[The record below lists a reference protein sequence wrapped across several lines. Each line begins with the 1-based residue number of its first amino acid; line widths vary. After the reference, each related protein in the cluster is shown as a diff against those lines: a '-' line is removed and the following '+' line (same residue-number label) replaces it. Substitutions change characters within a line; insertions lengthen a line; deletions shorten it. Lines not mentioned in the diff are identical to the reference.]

1 MLKSSNKNTRIV
13 NVYLENIQ
21 LINNMIYCLL
31 WSGICLLRIVFFFF
45 LFFFY
50 SYFFFLY
57 LFFFFFFFFFFF
69 QSCCKYCQKH
79 RNILESWAVYKFPN
93 VMYYILCC
101 NVSLTTLLSSHY
113 FQDLYP
119 LKIFK
124 KCGNSGQKATP
135 TTSSKEMIKIN
146 FEAMTTAKHHKE

>member
-31 WSGICLLRIVFFFF
+31 WSGICLLRIVF
-45 LFFFY
+45 L
-50 SYFFFLY
+50 
-57 LFFFFFFFFFFF
+57 FFFFF

>member
-31 WSGICLLRIVFFFF
+31 WSGICLLRIV
-45 LFFFY
+45 LFFV
-50 SYFFFLY
+50 
-57 LFFFFFFFFFFF
+57 F

-135 TTSSKEMIKIN
+135 KTSSKEMIKIN

>member
-31 WSGICLLRIVFFFF
+31 WSGICLLRIV
-45 LFFFY
+45 
-50 SYFFFLY
+50 
-57 LFFFFFFFFFFF
+57 FFFFFFFFF

>member
-31 WSGICLLRIVFFFF
+31 WSGICLLRIVF
-45 LFFFY
+45 L
-50 SYFFFLY
+50 
-57 LFFFFFFFFFFF
+57 FFFFFFF

>member
-45 LFFFY
+45 
-50 SYFFFLY
+50 FFL
-57 LFFFFFFFFFFF
+57 FFF

>member
-31 WSGICLLRIVFFFF
+31 WSGICILRI
-45 LFFFY
+45 
-50 SYFFFLY
+50 
-57 LFFFFFFFFFFF
+57 FFFFFFFFF

>member
-31 WSGICLLRIVFFFF
+31 WSGICLLRIV
-45 LFFFY
+45 
-50 SYFFFLY
+50 
-57 LFFFFFFFFFFF
+57 FFFFFFFFFF

>member
-31 WSGICLLRIVFFFF
+31 WSGICLLRIV
-45 LFFFY
+45 
-50 SYFFFLY
+50 
-57 LFFFFFFFFFFF
+57 FFFFFFFFFFF

>member
-31 WSGICLLRIVFFFF
+31 WSGICLLRIV
-45 LFFFY
+45 
-50 SYFFFLY
+50 
-57 LFFFFFFFFFFF
+57 FFFF

-101 NVSLTTLLSSHY
+101 NVSLTTLLSSRY

-135 TTSSKEMIKIN
+135 KTSSKEMIKIN

>member
-31 WSGICLLRIVFFFF
+31 LSGFCLLRIFF
-45 LFFFY
+45 L
-50 SYFFFLY
+50 
-57 LFFFFFFFFFFF
+57 FFFFFFF

>member
-31 WSGICLLRIVFFFF
+31 WSGICLLRI
-45 LFFFY
+45 
-50 SYFFFLY
+50 
-57 LFFFFFFFFFFF
+57 FFFFFFFF

>member
-31 WSGICLLRIVFFFF
+31 WSGICLLRIV
-45 LFFFY
+45 
-50 SYFFFLY
+50 
-57 LFFFFFFFFFFF
+57 FFFFFFFF

>member
-31 WSGICLLRIVFFFF
+31 WSGICLLRIVF
-45 LFFFY
+45 L
-50 SYFFFLY
+50 
-57 LFFFFFFFFFFF
+57 FFFFFFFF